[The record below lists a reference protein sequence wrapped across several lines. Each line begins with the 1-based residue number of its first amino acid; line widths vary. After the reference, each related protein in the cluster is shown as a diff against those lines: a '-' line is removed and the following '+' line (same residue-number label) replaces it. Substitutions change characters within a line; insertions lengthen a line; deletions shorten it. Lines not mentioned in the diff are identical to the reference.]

1 MLAVEIFTVSPSRFP
16 EKISD
21 LDAENFESHVFEGYY
36 LKVMKKLTYVN
47 RAGGTDRMRNVT
59 VAAVQMKCSKSV
71 EKNIAHAEELVVRQ
85 QQRELSCSS
94 AGAF

>member
-36 LKVMKKLTYVN
+36 LKVMKKTYLCK
-47 RAGGTDRMRNVT
+47 
-59 VAAVQMKCSKSV
+59 Q
-71 EKNIAHAEELVVRQ
+71 EQEEQ
-85 QQRELSCSS
+85 T
-94 AGAF
+94 G

>member
-16 EKISD
+16 EKIFD

-47 RAGGTDRMRNVT
+47 RSRRNRQDEKCNGG
-59 VAAVQMKCSKSV
+59 
-71 EKNIAHAEELVVRQ
+71 
-85 QQRELSCSS
+85 SS
-94 AGAF
+94 SDEMQ

>member
-47 RAGGTDRMRNVT
+47 RRNR
-59 VAAVQMKCSKSV
+59 QDEKCNSG
-71 EKNIAHAEELVVRQ
+71 
-85 QQRELSCSS
+85 SS
-94 AGAF
+94 SDEMQ

>member
-21 LDAENFESHVFEGYY
+21 LDAENFEGYY

-47 RAGGTDRMRNVT
+47 RSRRNR
-59 VAAVQMKCSKSV
+59 QDEKCNSG
-71 EKNIAHAEELVVRQ
+71 
-85 QQRELSCSS
+85 SS
-94 AGAF
+94 SDEMQ

>member
-21 LDAENFESHVFEGYY
+21 LDAENFESHVLSYY

-47 RAGGTDRMRNVT
+47 RSRRNR
-59 VAAVQMKCSKSV
+59 QDEKCNSG
-71 EKNIAHAEELVVRQ
+71 
-85 QQRELSCSS
+85 SS
-94 AGAF
+94 SDEMQ

>member
-36 LKVMKKLTYVN
+36 LKVMKKLTYVSRRN
-47 RAGGTDRMRNVT
+47 RQDE
-59 VAAVQMKCSKSV
+59 KCNSG
-71 EKNIAHAEELVVRQ
+71 
-85 QQRELSCSS
+85 SS
-94 AGAF
+94 SDEMQ

>member
-47 RAGGTDRMRNVT
+47 RSNRQDE
-59 VAAVQMKCSKSV
+59 KCNSG
-71 EKNIAHAEELVVRQ
+71 
-85 QQRELSCSS
+85 SS
-94 AGAF
+94 SDEMQ